1 MNHMKNQISALSDP
15 FSSLNNL
22 LRNWLGVRG
31 SWLKY
36 LLIIPP
42 MLLAVLHVFCQI
54 ICLHS
59 HSSGNQGSSR
69 GPQPFYHQGLVSW
82 KTIFPQPEEEDG
94 FGMIQEHYIYCALY
108 FYYYYI
114 SSASDHQALDPR
126 GWGAL
131 VYGLYY
137 FKGCSFRLMVTKGES
152 KGRVG
157 EREIRNLCLTYT
169 HYYI

>member
-1 MNHMKNQISALSDP
+1 MA
-15 FSSLNNL
+15 
-22 LRNWLGVRG
+22 
-31 SWLKY
+31 
-36 LLIIPP
+36 
-42 MLLAVLHVFCQI
+42 AVLNLFGTRDQFHGRCFFRGAGRERWFRDDSRT
-54 ICLHS
+54 LH
-59 HSSGNQGSSR
+59 
-69 GPQPFYHQGLVSW
+69 LLC
-82 KTIFPQPEEEDG
+82 
-94 FGMIQEHYIYCALY
+94 IY
-108 FYYYYI
+108 FYYYI